1 MNKDQLFGSVAEFYE
16 YSMRNNC
23 DYSGWAKYVTD
34 IIKKANPSAK
44 TGLDVA
50 CGSGFF
56 TRALKKVGYD
66 VTGIDIQPEMLTA
79 AKNECSKER
88 LNLTFML
95 GDMTNLKV
103 FNKVDFITVINDGIN
118 CLPSEKLIKAFKSM
132 ANALKKGGILHFDVS
147 SEYKLKQVIANNTF
161 CEDDDEYSYIWFNA
175 LYEDRVEMDMSVFLK
190 RGEHYVKKESTL
202 TEYIHTDSVLENALE
217 QAGFKV
223 LFKQGDMNG
232 EFSKT
237 SERLNLTAVKL

>member
-1 MNKDQLFGSVAEFYE
+1 
-16 YSMRNNC
+16 
-23 DYSGWAKYVTD
+23 
-34 IIKKANPSAK
+34 
-44 TGLDVA
+44 
-50 CGSGFF
+50 
-56 TRALKKVGYD
+56 
-66 VTGIDIQPEMLTA
+66 
-79 AKNECSKER
+79 
-88 LNLTFML
+88 
-95 GDMTNLKV
+95 
-103 FNKVDFITVINDGIN
+103 
-118 CLPSEKLIKAFKSM
+118 M

-223 LFKQGDMNG
+223 LFKHGDMNG